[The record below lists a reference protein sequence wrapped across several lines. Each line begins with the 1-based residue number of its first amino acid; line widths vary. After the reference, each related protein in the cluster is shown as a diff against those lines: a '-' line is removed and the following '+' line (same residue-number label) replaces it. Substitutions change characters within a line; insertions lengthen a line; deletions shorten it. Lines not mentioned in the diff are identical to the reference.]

1 MVAKGILMGLL
12 AVMVSAGV
20 LCAEEKPSI
29 FFRNNAIAVKG
40 GYHFYVDSDF
50 TDFWRGKDEDYDGF
64 SFELAYERELV
75 KYLGLEAALG
85 YHKAHKKDS
94 YTNLVYSGDRSAMET
109 KLENLYLSLSLK
121 PHIPLGSSFQ
131 VYLGAGADF
140 YYTHSKLEG
149 DYQQGGTYIYI
160 NHSEELFTFG
170 FHGLAGLEVLI
181 WKDPASFGAADM
193 PMSLFLEYK
202 YSYVMVDG
210 ADEQV
215 VKDINSAVGSSMDSH
230 DLNVGG
236 HLVFL
241 GLRWRF

>member
-20 LCAEEKPSI
+20 LGAEETPSP
-29 FFRNNAIAVKG
+29 FFRNNAIAIKG
-40 GYHFYVDSDF
+40 GYHLYVDSDF
-50 TDFWRGKDEDYDGF
+50 TDFWRAKEEDYDGF
-64 SFELAYERELV
+64 AFELAYERELI
-75 KYLGLEAALG
+75 KHLGLEIALG
-85 YHKAHKKDS
+85 YHKAHTKSS

-121 PHIPLGSSFQ
+121 PHIPLGSYFQ
-131 VYLGAGADF
+131 VYLGGGVDF
-140 YYTHSKLEG
+140 YYTHSKMEG
-149 DYQQGGTYIYI
+149 DYQLGGTYIYT

-170 FHGLAGLEVLI
+170 GHGLAGLEFLI
-181 WKDPASFGAADM
+181 WKDPAKAGAADM

-202 YSYVMVDG
+202 FSYVMVKD
-210 ADEQV
+210 ADEDV
-215 VKDINSAVGSSMDSH
+215 VKDINSAVGSSLGSH

-236 HLVFL
+236 HLIFL